1 VLGTGINL
9 DYHRAGMIVL
19 YLSMVVSLLS
29 AAQYLRDFFAAAFRP
44 ARSVP

>member
-1 VLGTGINL
+1 
-9 DYHRAGMIVL
+9 
-19 YLSMVVSLLS
+19 MVVSLLS